1 MPELSVQNLQKKF
14 GNKVRALDDV
24 SLDVEAGEF
33 FVLLGPSGS
42 GKTTLIRCVAGL
54 ETVDS
59 GTIVIGNRVVTDFPP
74 GERNVAMVFQ
84 NYALYPFLTVYEN
97 LSFPLKARG
106 RLAKSLREKSVQGTA
121 SKLGSV
127 LGFGPVNRQTLKK
140 DIDDRVHRVAKML
153 QIDELL
159 DRKPGELSGGQ
170 RQRVALGRALIREA
184 SVYLMD
190 EPLSNLDA
198 KLRAST
204 RIELKHLQKEL
215 GITVVYVTHD
225 QVEAMTMSDRIGVIN
240 GGKLIQI
247 GKPHDVYNLPEDLF
261 VASFLGDPPI
271 NLIEAQVSADD
282 DSSIEY
288 GGYRLAIPGNP
299 KLSAFRGKT
308 LRLGV
313 RPEDVTISKEGA
325 KATIQLIRSIGRTN
339 YISMVL
345 AETQE
350 AVTKVTTEE
359 VNLREGQT
367 VNVLPNTS
375 TLDIFES
382 DTQKLVWS
390 SKKS

>member
-1 MPELSVQNLQKKF
+1 
-14 GNKVRALDDV
+14 
-24 SLDVEAGEF
+24 
-33 FVLLGPSGS
+33 
-42 GKTTLIRCVAGL
+42 
-54 ETVDS
+54 
-59 GTIVIGNRVVTDFPP
+59 
-74 GERNVAMVFQ
+74 
-84 NYALYPFLTVYEN
+84 
-97 LSFPLKARG
+97 
-106 RLAKSLREKSVQGTA
+106 
-121 SKLGSV
+121 
-127 LGFGPVNRQTLKK
+127 
-140 DIDDRVHRVAKML
+140 
-153 QIDELL
+153 
-159 DRKPGELSGGQ
+159 
-170 RQRVALGRALIREA
+170 
-184 SVYLMD
+184 MD

-240 GGKLIQI
+240 RGKLIQI

-299 KLSAFRGKT
+299 KLSAFSAKA

-390 SKKS
+390 SKKK